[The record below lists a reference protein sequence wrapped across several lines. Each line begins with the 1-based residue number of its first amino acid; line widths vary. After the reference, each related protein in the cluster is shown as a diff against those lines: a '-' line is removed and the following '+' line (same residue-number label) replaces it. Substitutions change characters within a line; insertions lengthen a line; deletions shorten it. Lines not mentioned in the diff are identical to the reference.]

1 MNLRAD
7 NKGLR
12 TSLRTN
18 AKTVLGQKKT
28 IGDLERE
35 MESERKDRET
45 KKRTWKEERGNL
57 TPRKRQRLEA
67 PAQETAPAPEDPAYA
82 GVFEDDNL
90 IDIDQEYELPVPA
103 PRPVP
108 AAPPPIASVAAAS
121 PLPVPAAEPAAAAP
135 APVGLVP
142 PFPLVPEP
150 APAATVPGP
159 TWRVRGEDFQA
170 VDGNGTLIPAISSAL
185 LASIVEKTLPWE
197 AYRPKKDGKTPKT
210 FPWPRASPKLR

>member
-45 KKRTWKEERGNL
+45 KKRSWKEERGNL

-121 PLPVPAAEPAAAAP
+121 PLPVPAADPAAAP

-142 PFPLVPEP
+142 PFPP
-150 APAATVPGP
+150 
-159 TWRVRGEDFQA
+159 R
-170 VDGNGTLIPAISSAL
+170 
-185 LASIVEKTLPWE
+185 
-197 AYRPKKDGKTPKT
+197 
-210 FPWPRASPKLR
+210 PRASASGHSPRSDLESPWRGLPSCRRQWDSDPSNFVRPPRLNRGENITLGGL